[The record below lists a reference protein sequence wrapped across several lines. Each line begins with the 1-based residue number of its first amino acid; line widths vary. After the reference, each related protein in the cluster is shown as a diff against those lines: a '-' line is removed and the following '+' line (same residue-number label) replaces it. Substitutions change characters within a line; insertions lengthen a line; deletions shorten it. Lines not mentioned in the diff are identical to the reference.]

1 MVTAENRQPYSRQTE
16 ETESK
21 TCRQLKKDNRRQPAK
36 ELQLKADN
44 QRLVDTADDRHPKG
58 DTQGLT
64 ETKIR

>member
-1 MVTAENRQPYSRQTE
+1 MVTAENRQPQQTNRRNRVE
-16 ETESK
+16 D
-21 TCRQLKKDNRRQPAK
+21 RQLKKDNRRQPAK